1 MSKKESRIS
10 SYEFNAVKL
19 FRSCDSAILSTVSV
33 KHDGY
38 PFGSFVTYM
47 SGDCRTVYLY
57 LSDIAQH
64 TKNLKN
70 NSKSCLTIIKMDADK
85 QNSERLTLLGDLK
98 PVEKNKIEECAS
110 KYHEFF
116 PKSREYAK
124 MHGFNFYKFEISSCR
139 WIGGFGKI
147 AWLKNENWKRFEPKW
162 KKNQQAIIQHM
173 NDDHSNSI
181 CSSLNAQHGIED
193 VNAKM
198 LFLTIDGYY
207 ILSNKKLYFIQFD
220 IISLNPKQYKENLVS
235 LAHQNREFE
244 L

>member
-47 SGDCRTVYLY
+47 SGDCRTVFLY

-70 NSKSCLTIIKMDADK
+70 NSKSCLTIIKMDSDK

-124 MHGFNFYKFEISSCR
+124 MHGFNFYQFEISSCR

-147 AWLKNENWKRFEPKW
+147 AWLKNENWKHFEPKW
-162 KKNQQAIIQHM
+162 KKNQQAIIEHM

-220 IISLNPKQYKENLVS
+220 ITSLNPKQYKENLVS
-235 LAHQNREFE
+235 LAKQNREFG

>member
-1 MSKKESRIS
+1 MSKKESRMS

-70 NSKSCLTIIKMDADK
+70 NSKSCLTIIKMDSDK

-124 MHGFNFYKFEISSCR
+124 MHGFNFYQFEISSCR

-147 AWLKNENWKRFEPKW
+147 AWLKNENWKHFEPKW
-162 KKNQQAIIQHM
+162 KKNQQAIIEHM

-181 CSSLNAQHGIED
+181 CSSLNAQHKIAD

>member
-70 NSKSCLTIIKMDADK
+70 NSKSCLTIIKMDSDK

-124 MHGFNFYKFEISSCR
+124 MHGFNFYQFEISSCR

-147 AWLKNENWKRFEPKW
+147 AWAASFWRLRL
-162 KKNQQAIIQHM
+162 
-173 NDDHSNSI
+173 DHERVGPWVVSELTMRIAGVRKFVDLQSNST
-181 CSSLNAQHGIED
+181 AQ
-193 VNAKM
+193 V
-198 LFLTIDGYY
+198 
-207 ILSNKKLYFIQFD
+207 
-220 IISLNPKQYKENLVS
+220 
-235 LAHQNREFE
+235 
-244 L
+244 

>member
-1 MSKKESRIS
+1 MTKQENRIL
-10 SYEFNAVKL
+10 SYELNAVKL

-33 KHDGY
+33 KHEGY

-47 SGDCRTVYLY
+47 SGDCRTAYLY

-64 TKNLKN
+64 TKNLNN
-70 NSKSCLTIIKMDADK
+70 NSKSCLTIIKMDSDK
-85 QNSERLTLLGDLK
+85 QNSERLTLLGDLE
-98 PVEKNKIEECAS
+98 PVEINKIEECSS
-110 KYHEFF
+110 KYYEFF

-147 AWLKNENWKRFEPKW
+147 AWLKNNNWNQLEPEW
-162 KKNQQAIIQHM
+162 KKNQKAIIDHM

-181 CSSLNAQHGIED
+181 CSSLNAQYNIKDE
-193 VNAKM
+193 NAKM
-198 LFLTIDGYY
+198 IFLTIDGYY
-207 ILSNKKLYFIQFD
+207 VSSNQKLYFIQFTKPAF
-220 IISLNPKQYKENLVS
+220 SSKEYKESLVD
-235 LAHQNREFE
+235 LAHQNRKFE

>member
-70 NSKSCLTIIKMDADK
+70 NSKSCLTIIKMDSDK

-124 MHGFNFYKFEISSCR
+124 MHGFNFYQFEISSCR

-147 AWLKNENWKRFEPKW
+147 AWLKNENWKHFEPKW
-162 KKNQQAIIQHM
+162 KKTQQAIIEHM

-181 CSSLNAQHGIED
+181 CSSLKAQHGIED

-198 LFLTIDGYY
+198 LYLTIDGYY
-207 ILSNKKLYFIQFD
+207 ISSNKKLYFIQFD
-220 IISLNPKQYKENLVS
+220 LTSLNPKQYKENLVS

>member
-1 MSKKESRIS
+1 MSKKESRMS

-33 KHDGY
+33 KYDGY

-70 NSKSCLTIIKMDADK
+70 NSKSCLTIIKMDSDK

-124 MHGFNFYKFEISSCR
+124 MHGFNFYQFEISSCR

-147 AWLKNENWKRFEPKW
+147 AWLKNENWKHFEPKW
-162 KKNQQAIIQHM
+162 KKTQQAIIEHM

>member
-1 MSKKESRIS
+1 M
-10 SYEFNAVKL
+10 
-19 FRSCDSAILSTVSV
+19 DS
-33 KHDGY
+33 
-38 PFGSFVTYM
+38 
-47 SGDCRTVYLY
+47 
-57 LSDIAQH
+57 
-64 TKNLKN
+64 
-70 NSKSCLTIIKMDADK
+70 DK

-124 MHGFNFYKFEISSCR
+124 MHGFNFYQFEISSCR

-147 AWLKNENWKRFEPKW
+147 AWLKNENWKHFEPKW
-162 KKNQQAIIQHM
+162 KKNQQAIIEHM

>member
-1 MSKKESRIS
+1 MSKKESRMS

-70 NSKSCLTIIKMDADK
+70 NSKSCLTIIKMDSDK

-124 MHGFNFYKFEISSCR
+124 MHGFNFYQFEISSCR

-147 AWLKNENWKRFEPKW
+147 AWLKNENWKHFEPKW
-162 KKNQQAIIQHM
+162 KKTQQAIIEHM

-181 CSSLNAQHGIED
+181 CSSLKAQHGIED

-198 LFLTIDGYY
+198 LYLTIDGYY
-207 ILSNKKLYFIQFD
+207 ISSNKKLYFIQFD
-220 IISLNPKQYKENLVS
+220 LTSLNPKQYKENLVS